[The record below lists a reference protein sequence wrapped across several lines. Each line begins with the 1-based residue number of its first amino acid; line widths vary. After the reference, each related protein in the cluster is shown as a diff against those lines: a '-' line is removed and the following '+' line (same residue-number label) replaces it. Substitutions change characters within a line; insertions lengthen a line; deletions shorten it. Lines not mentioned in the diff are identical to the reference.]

1 MFFYIQILEKTRKD
15 VRALIKK
22 KGMPPRP
29 SSSKQQHHLSPSRA
43 GSFAA
48 AAAEKEQQSNAATTL
63 TKSILDFPSQLFHE
77 CFRKSF
83 VLELDRLCGL
93 AWEISRMEDEE
104 EDTYTNQKHPLQ
116 DKTDVLLETKI
127 EALHLRWNKFADFYS
142 EHTKCEDATMF
153 PELNLRVANV
163 TKAYELEHEAEEWL
177 FEEVGGLVNTVWKE
191 TKEMMDG
198 KKADRSGEGGD
209 EDDNDFGT
217 KESVKLVL
225 AKAERGLHATRT
237 MLKAHLAKETAQ
249 VLPLL
254 KKHFSEDEQA
264 KLIWS
269 FLEKFPT
276 EKVTGILE
284 WVFREMMMM
293 MREDEHEYLESLE
306 MYLRTPQVKTC
317 AEAMAL
323 KSKLKK
329 WIEDEANEEERERMR
344 KKVEKAPILSLL
356 FENEGE
362 ENEDNVEMTAPEQ
375 ATNHSPSETTNALKR
390 NRRNRHNKSASLS
403 SRQRQKNR
411 KKLPIDHIFQFHDAL
426 RVELNRMEAEFL
438 RLPTDGVSSSDAKL
452 VREIEGRFIFLQG
465 IYAAHSKSEDEV
477 VFPQLERKKALVN
490 VSHSYTLDH
499 EQESELFEEMLL
511 LIEKLKK
518 HINREILKEEE
529 RMTEKKKEKEKTKVV
544 VGKKA
549 TTRSN
554 SGEKN
559 EQVEGEEG
567 EEDDSGTIVRKLQET
582 CVALKVSLETH
593 VNIEEDELWPI
604 FEEHFTIEEQEELVG
619 LIIGQTGAEVLRAM
633 LDWVRRSLDNEEALE
648 MMANMKQATENTRF
662 AKWVNTW
669 MSGEDPEAVRVL
681 GLKRRAMI
689 REKEE
694 EKEEKRRKIVD
705 TNDVNKKPSATAKK
719 REKEKEE
726 EKHREQQ
733 NHQKHQNN
741 EHQPDE
747 DEITDTTTATNTRVL
762 GGHGVRQ
769 VNEYF
774 DTKHKSQSTDK
785 LLSTSTSVDKQSE
798 GDDTSKDT
806 KSNHM
811 DTGIFKPG
819 WSDIFKMNQRQLE
832 SAMYILNRDDAL
844 APSRKAYLMQNL
856 LASRWIAGNQKIT
869 EYKMELDA
877 MMVGGGSKNAT
888 NKKNIASTG
897 ITDRAMH
904 AASASAE
911 DDSNNTADEKKNI
924 LPSLKGLPNSKLRGS
939 GGASFAANVSKKKTG
954 DATNQPIVC
963 YACPPP
969 SANTGTPTTL
979 SSFGENAY
987 KHKNY
992 LGCKH
997 YSRKCKIV
1005 PACCN
1010 VPFPCRFCHDDNSD
1024 HAMDRYNTKE
1034 MQCMK
1039 CELIQPIAK
1048 NCKNCNIE
1056 MARYFCK
1063 VCNLFDDLQDGKS
1076 IYHCPFCNVCRKGKG
1091 LGQDFFH
1098 CMKCNS
1104 CVSLVMGP
1112 HECHGKKSSMESE
1125 CPVCKDFMFDS
1136 ETPVKMLPCGHLMHT
1151 SCFETYTRH
1160 YYTCPLCRKSL
1171 GDFTVYFRMLDAI
1184 LADEQK
1190 KTSKTNAA
1198 KKEVADNDDEEEEGE
1213 RRRRRKRKQR
1223 VKCNDC
1229 LEVTMADF
1237 HFVYHACG
1245 KCRSYNTVVWNE

>member
-1 MFFYIQILEKTRKD
+1 MTSH
-15 VRALIKK
+15 
-22 KGMPPRP
+22 P
-29 SSSKQQHHLSPSRA
+29 SSSKQHHDLSPGGG
-43 GSFAA
+43 GSSAA
-48 AAAEKEQQSNAATTL
+48 PIAEKEQQSNVATSL

-104 EDTYTNQKHPLQ
+104 EDTDVDQKYHPQ
-116 DKTDVLLETKI
+116 DKTKVLFETRI
-127 EALHLRWNKFADFYS
+127 EALRLRWNKFADLYS

-153 PELNLRVANV
+153 LELNLRVANV

-177 FEEVGGLVNTVWKE
+177 FEEVGGLVDTVWKE

-209 EDDNDFGT
+209 DFG
-217 KESVKLVL
+217 KRESVKLVL
-225 AKAERGLHATRT
+225 AKAARGLHATRT
-237 MLKAHLAKETAQ
+237 MLKAHLAKESAQ

-254 KKHFSEDEQA
+254 KRYFSEDEQA

-276 EKVTGILE
+276 KKVTGILE

-293 MREDEHEYLESLE
+293 MREDEREYLESLE

-317 AEAMAL
+317 AEAVAL

-329 WIEDEANEEERERMR
+329 WIEEEANEEERERMR
-344 KKVEKAPILSLL
+344 KKVEKVPILSLL
-356 FENEGE
+356 FDNEGK
-362 ENEDNVEMTAPEQ
+362 ENDDNVEMTAPQQ

-403 SRQRQKNR
+403 SRQKQKKI

-426 RVELNRMEAEFL
+426 RVELNRIEAEFL
-438 RLPTDGVSSSDAKL
+438 RLPTDGVSSSDAKV
-452 VREIEGRFIFLQG
+452 VREIEGRFVFLQG
-465 IYAAHSKSEDEV
+465 VYAAHSKSEDEV
-477 VFPQLERKKALVN
+477 VFPQLEKKKALVN

-518 HINREILKEEE
+518 HIHREILKEEE
-529 RMTEKKKEKEKTKVV
+529 KMTKKKEEKEKTKVV
-544 VGKKA
+544 VGKKV

-554 SGEKN
+554 SGEKS
-559 EQVEGEEG
+559 EVVEGEEG

-582 CVALKVSLETH
+582 CFALKVSLETH

-669 MSGEDPEAVRVL
+669 MTGEDPEAARVL
-681 GLKRRAMI
+681 GLKRRATV
-689 REKEE
+689 REKEVKKV
-694 EKEEKRRKIVD
+694 EKWKKIDD
-705 TNDVNKKPSATAKK
+705 TNYVNKKPFVTAKK
-719 REKEKEE
+719 REKEREE
-726 EKHREQQ
+726 ERRQEQEQ
-733 NHQKHQNN
+733 EHQKHQNN
-741 EHQPDE
+741 EHQPNE
-747 DEITDTTTATNTRVL
+747 GKITDATTATKARVL

-774 DTKHKSQSTDK
+774 DTKRKSQSSDK
-785 LLSTSTSVDKQSE
+785 LLSTPTSVDNQSE
-798 GDDTSKDT
+798 GDDTPRDT
-806 KSNHM
+806 NYNHT
-811 DTGIFKPG
+811 DTGLFKPG

-832 SAMYILNRDDAL
+832 SAMYVLNQDDTL

-869 EYKMELDA
+869 EDKMELDA
-877 MMVGGGSKNAT
+877 MMVSGGSKDAT
-888 NKKNIASTG
+888 NKINIASTST
-897 ITDRAMH
+897 TDRSMR

-911 DDSNNTADEKKNI
+911 DYSNTDDEKNI
-924 LPSLKGLPNSKLRGS
+924 LPSLQDVPNFKLRGA
-939 GGASFAANVSKKKTG
+939 GDASITAKDSKKKIF
-954 DATNQPIVC
+954 DATDQLIIC
-963 YACPPP
+963 YPCLPP
-969 SANTGTPTTL
+969 SANIKMPTTL
-979 SSFGENAY
+979 SSFGKNTY
-987 KHKNY
+987 KY
-992 LGCKH
+992 ESYVGCRH
-997 YSRKCKIV
+997 YHRKCKIV

-1039 CELIQPIAK
+1039 CALIQPIAK
-1048 NCKNCNIE
+1048 NCKNCNVV

-1104 CVSLVMGP
+1104 CVSLIMGP
-1112 HECHGKKSSMESE
+1112 HECHGKKSSIESE

-1136 ETPVKMLPCGHLMHT
+1136 ETPVKTLPCGHLMHT

-1198 KKEVADNDDEEEEGE
+1198 KKEVGDYDDDDEEE
-1213 RRRRRKRKQR
+1213 RRRQEKRKQR

-1237 HFVYHACG
+1237 HFVYHACR

>member
-1 MFFYIQILEKTRKD
+1 MTSH
-15 VRALIKK
+15 
-22 KGMPPRP
+22 P
-29 SSSKQQHHLSPSRA
+29 SSSKQHHDLSPGGG
-43 GSFAA
+43 GSSAA
-48 AAAEKEQQSNAATTL
+48 PIAEKEQQSNVATSL

-104 EDTYTNQKHPLQ
+104 EDTDVDQKYHPQ
-116 DKTDVLLETKI
+116 DKTKVLFETRI
-127 EALHLRWNKFADFYS
+127 EALRLRWYKFADLYS

-153 PELNLRVANV
+153 LELNLRVANV

-177 FEEVGGLVNTVWKE
+177 FEEVGGLVDTVWKE

-198 KKADRSGEGGD
+198 KKANRSDEGGD
-209 EDDNDFGT
+209 DFG
-217 KESVKLVL
+217 KRESVKLVL
-225 AKAERGLHATRT
+225 AKAARGLHATKT
-237 MLKAHLAKETAQ
+237 MLKAHLAKESAQ

-254 KKHFSEDEQA
+254 KRYFSEDEQA

-276 EKVTGILE
+276 KKVTGILE

-293 MREDEHEYLESLE
+293 MREDEREYLESLE

-317 AEAMAL
+317 AEAVAL

-329 WIEDEANEEERERMR
+329 WIEEEANEEERERMR
-344 KKVEKAPILSLL
+344 KKVEKVPILSLL
-356 FENEGE
+356 FENEGK
-362 ENEDNVEMTAPEQ
+362 ENDDNVEMTAPQQ

-403 SRQRQKNR
+403 SRQKQKKI

-426 RVELNRMEAEFL
+426 RVELNRIEAEFL
-438 RLPTDGVSSSDAKL
+438 RLPTDGVSSSDAKV
-452 VREIEGRFIFLQG
+452 VREIEGRFVFLQG
-465 IYAAHSKSEDEV
+465 VYAAHSKSEDEV
-477 VFPQLERKKALVN
+477 VFPQLEKKKALEN

-518 HINREILKEEE
+518 HIHREILKEEE
-529 RMTEKKKEKEKTKVV
+529 KMTKKKEEKEKTKVV

-554 SGEKN
+554 SGEKS
-559 EQVEGEEG
+559 EVVEGEEG
-567 EEDDSGTIVRKLQET
+567 EEDGSGTIVRKLQET
-582 CVALKVSLETH
+582 CFALKVSLETH

-669 MSGEDPEAVRVL
+669 MTGEDPEAVRVL
-681 GLKRRAMI
+681 GLKRRATV
-689 REKEE
+689 REKDV
-694 EKEEKRRKIVD
+694 EKVEKWKKIDD
-705 TNDVNKKPSATAKK
+705 TNYVNKKPFVTAKK
-719 REKEKEE
+719 REKEREE
-726 EKHREQQ
+726 ERRQEQEQ
-733 NHQKHQNN
+733 EHQKHQNN
-741 EHQPDE
+741 EHQPNE
-747 DEITDTTTATNTRVL
+747 GKITDATNATKVRVL

-774 DTKHKSQSTDK
+774 DTKRKSQSSDK
-785 LLSTSTSVDKQSE
+785 LLSTPTSVDNQSE
-798 GDDTSKDT
+798 GDDTSRDT
-806 KSNHM
+806 SYNHT
-811 DTGIFKPG
+811 DTGLFKPG

-832 SAMYILNRDDAL
+832 SAMYVLNQDDTL

-869 EYKMELDA
+869 EDKMELDA
-877 MMVGGGSKNAT
+877 MMVSGGSKDAT
-888 NKKNIASTG
+888 NKINIASTST
-897 ITDRAMH
+897 TDRSMR

-911 DDSNNTADEKKNI
+911 DYSNTDDEKNI
-924 LPSLKGLPNSKLRGS
+924 LPSLQDVPNFKLRGA
-939 GGASFAANVSKKKTG
+939 GDASITAKDSKKKIG
-954 DATNQPIVC
+954 DATDQLIIC
-963 YACPPP
+963 YPCLPP
-969 SANTGTPTTL
+969 SANIKMPTTL
-979 SSFGENAY
+979 SSFGKNTYKYENY
-987 KHKNY
+987 V
-992 LGCKH
+992 GCRH
-997 YSRKCKIV
+997 YHRKCKIV

-1039 CELIQPIAK
+1039 CALIQPIAK
-1048 NCKNCNIE
+1048 KCKNCNVV

-1104 CVSLVMGP
+1104 CVSLIMGP
-1112 HECHGKKSSMESE
+1112 HECHGKKSSIESE

-1136 ETPVKMLPCGHLMHT
+1136 ETPVKTLPCGHLMHT
-1151 SCFETYTRH
+1151 SCFETYTCH

-1198 KKEVADNDDEEEEGE
+1198 KKEVGDYDDDEEEE
-1213 RRRRRKRKQR
+1213 RRRQEKRKQR

-1237 HFVYHACG
+1237 HFVYHACR

>member
-1 MFFYIQILEKTRKD
+1 MTSH
-15 VRALIKK
+15 
-22 KGMPPRP
+22 P
-29 SSSKQQHHLSPSRA
+29 SSSKQHHDLSPGGG
-43 GSFAA
+43 GSSAA
-48 AAAEKEQQSNAATTL
+48 PIAEKEQQSNVATSL

-104 EDTYTNQKHPLQ
+104 EDTDVDQKYHPQ
-116 DKTDVLLETKI
+116 DKTKVLFETRI
-127 EALHLRWNKFADFYS
+127 EALRLRWYKFADLYS

-153 PELNLRVANV
+153 LELNLRVANV

-177 FEEVGGLVNTVWKE
+177 FEEVGGLVDTVWKE

-198 KKADRSGEGGD
+198 KKANRSDEGGD
-209 EDDNDFGT
+209 DFG
-217 KESVKLVL
+217 KRESVKLVL
-225 AKAERGLHATRT
+225 AKAARGLHATKT
-237 MLKAHLAKETAQ
+237 MLKAHLAKESAQ

-254 KKHFSEDEQA
+254 KRYFSEDEQA

-276 EKVTGILE
+276 KKVTGILE

-293 MREDEHEYLESLE
+293 MREDEREYLESLE

-317 AEAMAL
+317 AEAVAL

-329 WIEDEANEEERERMR
+329 WIEEEANEEERERMR
-344 KKVEKAPILSLL
+344 KKVEKVPILSLL
-356 FENEGE
+356 FENEGK
-362 ENEDNVEMTAPEQ
+362 ENDDNVEMTAPQQ

-403 SRQRQKNR
+403 SRQKQKKI

-426 RVELNRMEAEFL
+426 RVELNRIEAEFL

-452 VREIEGRFIFLQG
+452 VREIEGRFVFLQG
-465 IYAAHSKSEDEV
+465 VYAAHSKSEDEV
-477 VFPQLERKKALVN
+477 VFPQLEKKKALVN

-518 HINREILKEEE
+518 HIHREILKEEE
-529 RMTEKKKEKEKTKVV
+529 KMTKKKEEKEKTKVV

-554 SGEKN
+554 SGEKS
-559 EQVEGEEG
+559 EVVEGEEG
-567 EEDDSGTIVRKLQET
+567 EEDGSGTIVRKLQET
-582 CVALKVSLETH
+582 CFALKVSLETH

-669 MSGEDPEAVRVL
+669 MTGEDPEAVRVL
-681 GLKRRAMI
+681 GLKRRATV
-689 REKEE
+689 REKDV
-694 EKEEKRRKIVD
+694 EKVEKWKKIDD
-705 TNDVNKKPSATAKK
+705 TNYVNKKPFVTAKK
-719 REKEKEE
+719 REKEREE
-726 EKHREQQ
+726 ERRQEQEQ
-733 NHQKHQNN
+733 EHQKHQNN
-741 EHQPDE
+741 EHQPNE
-747 DEITDTTTATNTRVL
+747 GKITDATNATKVRVL

-774 DTKHKSQSTDK
+774 DTKRKSQSSDK
-785 LLSTSTSVDKQSE
+785 LLSTPTSVDNQSE
-798 GDDTSKDT
+798 GDDTSRDT
-806 KSNHM
+806 NYNHT
-811 DTGIFKPG
+811 DTGLFKPG

-832 SAMYILNRDDAL
+832 SAMYVLNQDDTL

-869 EYKMELDA
+869 EDKMELDA
-877 MMVGGGSKNAT
+877 MMVSGGSKDAT
-888 NKKNIASTG
+888 NKINIASTST
-897 ITDRAMH
+897 TDRSMR

-911 DDSNNTADEKKNI
+911 DYSNTDDEKNI
-924 LPSLKGLPNSKLRGS
+924 LPSLQDVPNFKLRGA
-939 GGASFAANVSKKKTG
+939 GDASITAKDSKKKIG
-954 DATNQPIVC
+954 DATDQLIIC
-963 YACPPP
+963 YPCLPP
-969 SANTGTPTTL
+969 SANIKMPTTL
-979 SSFGENAY
+979 SSFGKNTYKYENY
-987 KHKNY
+987 V
-992 LGCKH
+992 GCRH
-997 YSRKCKIV
+997 YHRKCKIV

-1039 CELIQPIAK
+1039 CALIQPIAK
-1048 NCKNCNIE
+1048 KCKNCNVV

-1104 CVSLVMGP
+1104 CVSLIMGP
-1112 HECHGKKSSMESE
+1112 HECHGKKSSIESE

-1136 ETPVKMLPCGHLMHT
+1136 ETPVKTLPCGHLMHT
-1151 SCFETYTRH
+1151 SCFETYTCH

-1198 KKEVADNDDEEEEGE
+1198 KKEVGDYDDDEEEE
-1213 RRRRRKRKQR
+1213 RRRQEKRKQR

-1237 HFVYHACG
+1237 HFVYHACR

>member
-1 MFFYIQILEKTRKD
+1 MTSH
-15 VRALIKK
+15 
-22 KGMPPRP
+22 P
-29 SSSKQQHHLSPSRA
+29 SSSKQHHDLSPGGG
-43 GSFAA
+43 GSSAA
-48 AAAEKEQQSNAATTL
+48 PIAEKEQQSNVATSL

-93 AWEISRMEDEE
+93 AWEISRMKDEE
-104 EDTYTNQKHPLQ
+104 EDTDVDQKYHPQ
-116 DKTDVLLETKI
+116 DKTKVLFETRI
-127 EALHLRWNKFADFYS
+127 EALRLRWYKFADLYS

-153 PELNLRVANV
+153 LELNLRVANV

-177 FEEVGGLVNTVWKE
+177 FEEVGGLVDTVWKE

-198 KKADRSGEGGD
+198 KKANRSDEGGD
-209 EDDNDFGT
+209 DFG
-217 KESVKLVL
+217 KRESVKLVL
-225 AKAERGLHATRT
+225 AKAARGLHATKT
-237 MLKAHLAKETAQ
+237 MLKAHLAKESAQ

-254 KKHFSEDEQA
+254 KRYFSEDEQA

-276 EKVTGILE
+276 KKVTGILE

-293 MREDEHEYLESLE
+293 MREDEREYLESLE

-317 AEAMAL
+317 AEAVAL

-329 WIEDEANEEERERMR
+329 WIEEEANEEERERMR
-344 KKVEKAPILSLL
+344 KKVEKVPILSLL
-356 FENEGE
+356 FENEGK
-362 ENEDNVEMTAPEQ
+362 ENDDNVEMTAPQQ

-403 SRQRQKNR
+403 SRQKQKKI

-426 RVELNRMEAEFL
+426 RVELNRIEAEFL
-438 RLPTDGVSSSDAKL
+438 RLPTDGVSSSDAKV
-452 VREIEGRFIFLQG
+452 VREIEGRFVFLQG
-465 IYAAHSKSEDEV
+465 VYAAHSKSEDEV
-477 VFPQLERKKALVN
+477 VFPQLEKKKALVN

-518 HINREILKEEE
+518 HIHREILKEEE
-529 RMTEKKKEKEKTKVV
+529 KMTKKKEEKEKTKVV

-554 SGEKN
+554 SGEKS
-559 EQVEGEEG
+559 EVVEGEEG

-582 CVALKVSLETH
+582 CFALKVSLETH

-669 MSGEDPEAVRVL
+669 MTGEDPEAVRVL
-681 GLKRRAMI
+681 GLKRRATV
-689 REKEE
+689 REKEV
-694 EKEEKRRKIVD
+694 EKVEKWKKID
-705 TNDVNKKPSATAKK
+705 DNNYVNKKPFVTAKK
-719 REKEKEE
+719 REKEREE
-726 EKHREQQ
+726 ERRQEQEQ
-733 NHQKHQNN
+733 EHQKHQNN
-741 EHQPDE
+741 EHQPNE
-747 DEITDTTTATNTRVL
+747 GKITDATNATKARVL

-774 DTKHKSQSTDK
+774 DTKRKSQSSDK
-785 LLSTSTSVDKQSE
+785 LLSTPTSVDNQSE
-798 GDDTSKDT
+798 GDDTSRDT
-806 KSNHM
+806 NYNHT
-811 DTGIFKPG
+811 DTGLFKPG

-832 SAMYILNRDDAL
+832 SAMYVLNQDDTL

-869 EYKMELDA
+869 EDKMELDA
-877 MMVGGGSKNAT
+877 MMVSGGSKDAT
-888 NKKNIASTG
+888 NKINIASTST
-897 ITDRAMH
+897 TDRSMR

-911 DDSNNTADEKKNI
+911 DYSNTDDEKNI
-924 LPSLKGLPNSKLRGS
+924 LPSLQDVPNFKLRGA
-939 GGASFAANVSKKKTG
+939 GDASITAKDSKKKIG
-954 DATNQPIVC
+954 DATDQLIICHPC
-963 YACPPP
+963 LPP
-969 SANTGTPTTL
+969 SANIKMPTTL
-979 SSFGENAY
+979 SSFGKNTYKYENY
-987 KHKNY
+987 V
-992 LGCKH
+992 GCRH
-997 YSRKCKIV
+997 YHRKCKIV

-1039 CELIQPIAK
+1039 CALIQPIAK
-1048 NCKNCNIE
+1048 KCKNCNVV

-1104 CVSLVMGP
+1104 CVSLIMGP
-1112 HECHGKKSSMESE
+1112 HECHGKKSSIESE

-1136 ETPVKMLPCGHLMHT
+1136 ETPVKTLPCGHLMHT
-1151 SCFETYTRH
+1151 SCFETYTCH

-1190 KTSKTNAA
+1190 KTSKTNAE
-1198 KKEVADNDDEEEEGE
+1198 KKEVGDYYDDDEEE
-1213 RRRRRKRKQR
+1213 RRRQEKRKQR

-1237 HFVYHACG
+1237 HFVYHACR

>member
-1 MFFYIQILEKTRKD
+1 MTSH
-15 VRALIKK
+15 
-22 KGMPPRP
+22 P
-29 SSSKQQHHLSPSRA
+29 SSSKQHHDLSPGGG
-43 GSFAA
+43 GSSAA
-48 AAAEKEQQSNAATTL
+48 PIAEKEQQSNVATSL

-104 EDTYTNQKHPLQ
+104 EDTDVDQKYHPQ
-116 DKTDVLLETKI
+116 DKTKVLFETRI
-127 EALHLRWNKFADFYS
+127 EALRLRWYKFADLYS

-153 PELNLRVANV
+153 LELNLRVANV

-177 FEEVGGLVNTVWKE
+177 FEEVGGLVDTVWKE

-198 KKADRSGEGGD
+198 KKANRSDEGGD
-209 EDDNDFGT
+209 DFG
-217 KESVKLVL
+217 KRESVKLVL
-225 AKAERGLHATRT
+225 AKAARGLHATRT
-237 MLKAHLAKETAQ
+237 MLKAHLAKESAQ

-254 KKHFSEDEQA
+254 KRYFSEDEQA

-276 EKVTGILE
+276 KKVTGILE

-293 MREDEHEYLESLE
+293 MREDEREYLESLE

-317 AEAMAL
+317 AEAVAL

-329 WIEDEANEEERERMR
+329 WIEEEANEEERERMR
-344 KKVEKAPILSLL
+344 KKVEKVPILSLL
-356 FENEGE
+356 FDNEGK
-362 ENEDNVEMTAPEQ
+362 ENDDNVEMTAPQQ

-403 SRQRQKNR
+403 SRQKQKKN

-426 RVELNRMEAEFL
+426 RVELNRIEAEFL
-438 RLPTDGVSSSDAKL
+438 RLPTDGVSSSDAKV
-452 VREIEGRFIFLQG
+452 VREIEGRFVFLQG
-465 IYAAHSKSEDEV
+465 VYAAHSKSEDEV
-477 VFPQLERKKALVN
+477 VFPQLEKKKALVN

-518 HINREILKEEE
+518 HIHREILKEEE
-529 RMTEKKKEKEKTKVV
+529 KMTKKKEEKEKTNVV
-544 VGKKA
+544 VGKKV

-554 SGEKN
+554 SGEKS
-559 EQVEGEEG
+559 EVVEGEEG
-567 EEDDSGTIVRKLQET
+567 EEDGSGTIVRKLQET
-582 CVALKVSLETH
+582 CFALKVSLETH

-669 MSGEDPEAVRVL
+669 MTGEDPEAVRVL
-681 GLKRRAMI
+681 GLKRRATV
-689 REKEE
+689 REKDV
-694 EKEEKRRKIVD
+694 EKVEKWKKIDD
-705 TNDVNKKPSATAKK
+705 TNYVNKKPFVTAKK
-719 REKEKEE
+719 REKEREE
-726 EKHREQQ
+726 ERRQEQEQ
-733 NHQKHQNN
+733 EHQKHQNN
-741 EHQPDE
+741 EHQPNE
-747 DEITDTTTATNTRVL
+747 GKITDATNATKTRVL

-774 DTKHKSQSTDK
+774 DTKRKSQSSDK
-785 LLSTSTSVDKQSE
+785 LLSTPTSVDNQSE
-798 GDDTSKDT
+798 GDDTSRDT
-806 KSNHM
+806 SYNHT
-811 DTGIFKPG
+811 DTGLFKPG

-832 SAMYILNRDDAL
+832 SAMYVLNQDDTL

-869 EYKMELDA
+869 EDKMELDA
-877 MMVGGGSKNAT
+877 MMVSGGSKDAT
-888 NKKNIASTG
+888 NKINIASTST
-897 ITDRAMH
+897 TDRSMR

-911 DDSNNTADEKKNI
+911 DYSNTDDEKNI
-924 LPSLKGLPNSKLRGS
+924 LPSLQDVPNFKLRGA
-939 GGASFAANVSKKKTG
+939 GDASITAKDSKKKIG
-954 DATNQPIVC
+954 DATDQLIICHPC
-963 YACPPP
+963 LPP
-969 SANTGTPTTL
+969 SANIKMPTTL
-979 SSFGENAY
+979 SSFGKNTYKYENY
-987 KHKNY
+987 V
-992 LGCKH
+992 GCRH
-997 YSRKCKIV
+997 YHRKCKIV

-1039 CELIQPIAK
+1039 CALIQPIAK
-1048 NCKNCNIE
+1048 NCKNCNVV

-1104 CVSLVMGP
+1104 CVSLIMGP
-1112 HECHGKKSSMESE
+1112 HECHGKKSSIESE

-1136 ETPVKMLPCGHLMHT
+1136 ETPVKTLPCGHLMHT

-1190 KTSKTNAA
+1190 KTSKTNAE
-1198 KKEVADNDDEEEEGE
+1198 KKEVGDYDDDDEEE
-1213 RRRRRKRKQR
+1213 RRRQEKRKQR

-1237 HFVYHACG
+1237 HFVYHACR

>member
-1 MFFYIQILEKTRKD
+1 MTSH
-15 VRALIKK
+15 
-22 KGMPPRP
+22 P
-29 SSSKQQHHLSPSRA
+29 SSSKQHHDLSPGGG
-43 GSFAA
+43 GSSAA
-48 AAAEKEQQSNAATTL
+48 PIAEKEQQSNVATSL

-104 EDTYTNQKHPLQ
+104 EDTDVDQKYHPQ
-116 DKTDVLLETKI
+116 DKTKVLFETRI
-127 EALHLRWNKFADFYS
+127 EALRLRWYKFADLYS

-153 PELNLRVANV
+153 LELNLRVANV

-177 FEEVGGLVNTVWKE
+177 FEEVGGLVDTVWKE

-198 KKADRSGEGGD
+198 KKANRSDEGGD
-209 EDDNDFGT
+209 DFG
-217 KESVKLVL
+217 KRESVKLVL
-225 AKAERGLHATRT
+225 AKAARGLHATKT
-237 MLKAHLAKETAQ
+237 MLKAHLAKESAQ

-254 KKHFSEDEQA
+254 KRYFSEDEQA

-276 EKVTGILE
+276 KKVTGILE

-293 MREDEHEYLESLE
+293 MREDEREYLESLE

-317 AEAMAL
+317 AEAVAL

-329 WIEDEANEEERERMR
+329 WIEEEANEEERERMR
-344 KKVEKAPILSLL
+344 KKVEKVPILSLL
-356 FENEGE
+356 FENEGK
-362 ENEDNVEMTAPEQ
+362 ENDDNVEMTAPQQ

-403 SRQRQKNR
+403 SRQKQKKI

-426 RVELNRMEAEFL
+426 RVELNRIEAEFL

-452 VREIEGRFIFLQG
+452 VREIEGRFVFLQG
-465 IYAAHSKSEDEV
+465 VYAAHSKSEDEV
-477 VFPQLERKKALVN
+477 VFPQLEKKKALVN

-518 HINREILKEEE
+518 HIHREILKEEE
-529 RMTEKKKEKEKTKVV
+529 KMTKKKEEKEKTKVV

-554 SGEKN
+554 SGEKS
-559 EQVEGEEG
+559 EVVEGEEG
-567 EEDDSGTIVRKLQET
+567 EEDGSGTIVRKLQET
-582 CVALKVSLETH
+582 CFALKVSLETH

-669 MSGEDPEAVRVL
+669 MTGEDPEAVRVL
-681 GLKRRAMI
+681 GLKRRATV
-689 REKEE
+689 REKDV
-694 EKEEKRRKIVD
+694 EKVEKWKKIDD
-705 TNDVNKKPSATAKK
+705 TNYVNKKPFVTAKK
-719 REKEKEE
+719 REKEREE
-726 EKHREQQ
+726 ERRQEQEQ
-733 NHQKHQNN
+733 EHQKHQNN
-741 EHQPDE
+741 EHQPNE
-747 DEITDTTTATNTRVL
+747 GKITDATNATKVRVL

-774 DTKHKSQSTDK
+774 DTKRKSQSSDK
-785 LLSTSTSVDKQSE
+785 LLSTPTSVDNQSE
-798 GDDTSKDT
+798 GDDTSRDT
-806 KSNHM
+806 SYNHT
-811 DTGIFKPG
+811 DTGLFKPG

-832 SAMYILNRDDAL
+832 SAMYVLNQDDTL

-869 EYKMELDA
+869 EDKMELDA
-877 MMVGGGSKNAT
+877 MMVSGGSKDAT
-888 NKKNIASTG
+888 NKINIASTST
-897 ITDRAMH
+897 TDRSMR

-911 DDSNNTADEKKNI
+911 DYSNTDDEKNI
-924 LPSLKGLPNSKLRGS
+924 LPSLQDVPNFKLRGA
-939 GGASFAANVSKKKTG
+939 GDASITAKDSKKKIG
-954 DATNQPIVC
+954 DATDQLIICHPC
-963 YACPPP
+963 LPP
-969 SANTGTPTTL
+969 SANIKMPTTL
-979 SSFGENAY
+979 SSFGKNTYKYENY
-987 KHKNY
+987 V
-992 LGCKH
+992 GCRH
-997 YSRKCKIV
+997 YHRKCKIV

-1039 CELIQPIAK
+1039 CALIQPIAK
-1048 NCKNCNIE
+1048 KCKNCNVV

-1104 CVSLVMGP
+1104 CVSLIMGP
-1112 HECHGKKSSMESE
+1112 HECHGKKSSIESE

-1136 ETPVKMLPCGHLMHT
+1136 ETPVKTLPCGHLMHT
-1151 SCFETYTRH
+1151 SCFETYTCH

-1190 KTSKTNAA
+1190 KTSKTNAE
-1198 KKEVADNDDEEEEGE
+1198 KKEVGDYDDDEEEE
-1213 RRRRRKRKQR
+1213 RRRQEKRKQR

-1237 HFVYHACG
+1237 HFVYHACR

>member
-1 MFFYIQILEKTRKD
+1 MTSH
-15 VRALIKK
+15 
-22 KGMPPRP
+22 P
-29 SSSKQQHHLSPSRA
+29 SSSKQHHDLSPGGG
-43 GSFAA
+43 GSSAA
-48 AAAEKEQQSNAATTL
+48 PIAEKEQQSNAATSL

-93 AWEISRMEDEE
+93 AWEISRMKDEE
-104 EDTYTNQKHPLQ
+104 EDTDVDQKYHPQ
-116 DKTDVLLETKI
+116 DKTKVLFETRI
-127 EALHLRWNKFADFYS
+127 EALRLRWYKFADLYS

-153 PELNLRVANV
+153 LELNLRVANV

-177 FEEVGGLVNTVWKE
+177 FEEVGGLVDTVWKE

-198 KKADRSGEGGD
+198 KKANRSDEGGD
-209 EDDNDFGT
+209 DFG
-217 KESVKLVL
+217 KRESVKLVL
-225 AKAERGLHATRT
+225 AKAARGLHATKT
-237 MLKAHLAKETAQ
+237 MLKAHLAKESAQ

-254 KKHFSEDEQA
+254 KRYFSEDEQA

-276 EKVTGILE
+276 KKVTGILE

-293 MREDEHEYLESLE
+293 MREDEREYLESLE

-317 AEAMAL
+317 AEAVAL

-329 WIEDEANEEERERMR
+329 WIEEEANEEERERMR
-344 KKVEKAPILSLL
+344 KKVEKVPILSLL
-356 FENEGE
+356 FENEGK
-362 ENEDNVEMTAPEQ
+362 ENDDNVEMTAPQQ

-403 SRQRQKNR
+403 SRQKQKKI

-426 RVELNRMEAEFL
+426 RVELKRIEAEFL

-452 VREIEGRFIFLQG
+452 VREIEGRFVFLQG
-465 IYAAHSKSEDEV
+465 VYAAHSKSEDEV
-477 VFPQLERKKALVN
+477 VFPQLEKKKALVN

-518 HINREILKEEE
+518 HIHREILKEEE
-529 RMTEKKKEKEKTKVV
+529 KMTKKKEEKEKTKVV

-554 SGEKN
+554 SGEKS
-559 EQVEGEEG
+559 EVVEGEEG

-582 CVALKVSLETH
+582 CFALKVSLETH

-669 MSGEDPEAVRVL
+669 MTGEDPEAVRVL
-681 GLKRRAMI
+681 GLKRRATV
-689 REKEE
+689 REKEV
-694 EKEEKRRKIVD
+694 EKVEKWKKID
-705 TNDVNKKPSATAKK
+705 DNNYVNKKPFVTAKK
-719 REKEKEE
+719 REKEREE
-726 EKHREQQ
+726 ERRQEQEQ
-733 NHQKHQNN
+733 EHQKHQNN
-741 EHQPDE
+741 EHQPNE
-747 DEITDTTTATNTRVL
+747 GKITDATNATKVRVL

-774 DTKHKSQSTDK
+774 DTKRKSQSSDK
-785 LLSTSTSVDKQSE
+785 LLSTPTSVDNQSE
-798 GDDTSKDT
+798 GDDTSRDT
-806 KSNHM
+806 SYNHT
-811 DTGIFKPG
+811 DTGLFKPG

-832 SAMYILNRDDAL
+832 SAMYVLNQDDTL

-869 EYKMELDA
+869 EDKMELDA
-877 MMVGGGSKNAT
+877 MMVSGGSKDAT
-888 NKKNIASTG
+888 NKINIASTST
-897 ITDRAMH
+897 TDRSMR

-911 DDSNNTADEKKNI
+911 DYSNTDDEKNI
-924 LPSLKGLPNSKLRGS
+924 LPSLQDVPNFKLRGA
-939 GGASFAANVSKKKTG
+939 GDASITAKDSKKKIG
-954 DATNQPIVC
+954 DATDQLIIC
-963 YACPPP
+963 YPCLPP
-969 SANTGTPTTL
+969 SANIKMPTTL
-979 SSFGENAY
+979 SSFGKNTYKYENY
-987 KHKNY
+987 V
-992 LGCKH
+992 GCRH
-997 YSRKCKIV
+997 YHRKCKIV

-1039 CELIQPIAK
+1039 CALIQPIAK
-1048 NCKNCNIE
+1048 KCKNCNVV

-1104 CVSLVMGP
+1104 CVSLIMGP
-1112 HECHGKKSSMESE
+1112 HECHGKKSSIESE

-1136 ETPVKMLPCGHLMHT
+1136 ETPVKTLPCGHLMHT
-1151 SCFETYTRH
+1151 SCFETYTCH

-1198 KKEVADNDDEEEEGE
+1198 KKEVGDYDDDDEEE
-1213 RRRRRKRKQR
+1213 RRRQEKRKQR

-1237 HFVYHACG
+1237 HFVYHACR

>member
-1 MFFYIQILEKTRKD
+1 MTSH
-15 VRALIKK
+15 
-22 KGMPPRP
+22 P
-29 SSSKQQHHLSPSRA
+29 SSSKQHHDLSPGGG
-43 GSFAA
+43 GSSAA
-48 AAAEKEQQSNAATTL
+48 PIAEKEQQSNAATSL

-93 AWEISRMEDEE
+93 AWEISRMKDEE
-104 EDTYTNQKHPLQ
+104 EDTDVDQKYHPQ
-116 DKTDVLLETKI
+116 DKTKVLFETRI
-127 EALHLRWNKFADFYS
+127 EALRLRWYRFADLYS

-153 PELNLRVANV
+153 LELNLRVANV

-177 FEEVGGLVNTVWKE
+177 FEEVGGLVDTVWKE

-209 EDDNDFGT
+209 DFG
-217 KESVKLVL
+217 KRESVKLVL
-225 AKAERGLHATRT
+225 AKAARGLHATKT
-237 MLKAHLAKETAQ
+237 MLKAHLAKESAQ

-254 KKHFSEDEQA
+254 KRYFSEDEQA

-276 EKVTGILE
+276 KKVTGILE

-293 MREDEHEYLESLE
+293 MREDEREYLESLE

-317 AEAMAL
+317 AEAVAL

-329 WIEDEANEEERERMR
+329 WIEEEANEEERERMR
-344 KKVEKAPILSLL
+344 KKVEKVPILSLL
-356 FENEGE
+356 FENEGK
-362 ENEDNVEMTAPEQ
+362 ENDDNVEMTAPQQ

-426 RVELNRMEAEFL
+426 RVELNRIEAEFL

-452 VREIEGRFIFLQG
+452 VREIEGRFVFLQG
-465 IYAAHSKSEDEV
+465 VYAAHSKSEDEV
-477 VFPQLERKKALVN
+477 VFPQLEKKKALVN

-518 HINREILKEEE
+518 HIHREILKEEE
-529 RMTEKKKEKEKTKVV
+529 KMTKKKEEKEKTKVV

-554 SGEKN
+554 SGEKS
-559 EQVEGEEG
+559 EVVEGEEG

-582 CVALKVSLETH
+582 CFALKVSLETH

-669 MSGEDPEAVRVL
+669 MTGEDPEAVRVL
-681 GLKRRAMI
+681 GLKRRATV
-689 REKEE
+689 REKEV
-694 EKEEKRRKIVD
+694 EKVEKWKKID
-705 TNDVNKKPSATAKK
+705 DNNYVNKKPFVTAKK
-719 REKEKEE
+719 REKEREE
-726 EKHREQQ
+726 ERRQEQEQ
-733 NHQKHQNN
+733 EHQKHQNN
-741 EHQPDE
+741 EHQPNE
-747 DEITDTTTATNTRVL
+747 GKITDATNATKVRVL

-774 DTKHKSQSTDK
+774 DTKRKSQSSDK
-785 LLSTSTSVDKQSE
+785 LLSTPTSVDNQSE
-798 GDDTSKDT
+798 GDDTSRDT
-806 KSNHM
+806 NYNHT
-811 DTGIFKPG
+811 DTGLFKPG

-832 SAMYILNRDDAL
+832 SAMYVLNQDDTL

-869 EYKMELDA
+869 EDKMELDA
-877 MMVGGGSKNAT
+877 MMVSGGSKDAT
-888 NKKNIASTG
+888 NKINIASTST
-897 ITDRAMH
+897 TDRSMR

-911 DDSNNTADEKKNI
+911 DYSNTDDEKNI
-924 LPSLKGLPNSKLRGS
+924 LPSLQDVPNFKLRGA
-939 GGASFAANVSKKKTG
+939 GDASITAKDSKKKIG
-954 DATNQPIVC
+954 DATDQLIIC
-963 YACPPP
+963 YPCLPP
-969 SANTGTPTTL
+969 SANIKMPTTL
-979 SSFGENAY
+979 SSFGKNTYKYENY
-987 KHKNY
+987 V
-992 LGCKH
+992 GCRH
-997 YSRKCKIV
+997 YHRKCKIV

-1039 CELIQPIAK
+1039 CALIQPIAK
-1048 NCKNCNIE
+1048 NCKNCNVV

-1104 CVSLVMGP
+1104 CVSLIMGP
-1112 HECHGKKSSMESE
+1112 HECHGKKSSIESE

-1136 ETPVKMLPCGHLMHT
+1136 ETPVKTLPCGHLMHT
-1151 SCFETYTRH
+1151 SCFETYTCH

-1198 KKEVADNDDEEEEGE
+1198 KKEVGDYDDDEEEE
-1213 RRRRRKRKQR
+1213 RRRQEKRKQR

-1237 HFVYHACG
+1237 HFVYHACR